1 MRNREITGMIAVG
14 FGTYL
19 RPEEIVVIGPHSG
32 NMPDGPQVIDAT
44 GGRPARTIICLR
56 SGVSVYSSLT
66 MRVLIQ
72 RLNPE
77 EKKKN
82 PAGSRVRGIVAQQ
95 SLFADHSVNEGEESL
110 VLGMEP
116 DEVK

>member
-66 MRVLIQ
+66 MRVLIR

-77 EKKKN
+77 KKS
-82 PAGSRVRGIVAQQ
+82 PARGRVRGIVAQQ

>member
-19 RPEEIVVIGPHSG
+19 RPEEIAVIGPHNG
-32 NMPDGPQVIDAT
+32 NVPDGPQVIDAT
-44 GGRPARTIICLR
+44 GGRLARTIICLQ
-56 SGVSVYSSLT
+56 SGVVVYSSLS
-66 MRVLIQ
+66 MRVLIR

-77 EKKKN
+77 KKS
-82 PAGSRVRGIVAQQ
+82 PARGRVQGIVAQQ